1 VENEFESTA
10 STPPSPVA
18 ARSYNPSTE
27 PIARTECRSKK
38 TRLVQTT
45 REASGS
51 RGQTKEVLLY
61 FLTCVL
67 LLVNTDYLF
76 LTYDQDCKD
85 NLLIFIAT
93 AGI

>member
-10 STPPSPVA
+10 STPPSPIA
-18 ARSYNPSTE
+18 ARSYNPSAE

-51 RGQTKEVLLY
+51 TRQTKEVLFY
-61 FLTCVL
+61 FLTYVL
-67 LLVNTDYLF
+67 LLVNTDNLF

-93 AGI
+93 TVI